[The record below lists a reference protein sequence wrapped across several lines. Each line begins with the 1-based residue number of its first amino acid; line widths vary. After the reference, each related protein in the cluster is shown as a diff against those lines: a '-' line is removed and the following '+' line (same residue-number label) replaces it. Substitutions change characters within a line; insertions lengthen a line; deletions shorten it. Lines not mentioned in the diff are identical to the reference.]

1 MKDTRHHIALSPTT
15 YDAIIDTAKSNRDTM
30 DDIVLRL
37 LLTYSKVHHVDTE
50 NIRRALN
57 GRRTKKDT

>member
-1 MKDTRHHIALSPTT
+1 MKDKHHIVIADNT
-15 YDAIIDTAKSNRDTM
+15 YDALC
-30 DDIVLRL
+30 DIVKYRETMNDVILEL

-57 GRRTKKDT
+57 GRKAEK